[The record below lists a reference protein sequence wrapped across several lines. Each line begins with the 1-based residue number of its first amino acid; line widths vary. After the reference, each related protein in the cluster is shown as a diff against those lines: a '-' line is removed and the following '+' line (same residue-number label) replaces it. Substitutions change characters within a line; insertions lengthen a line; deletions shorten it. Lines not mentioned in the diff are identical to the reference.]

1 MSHPAKRNPTWARIH
16 YIADRLLGLGTLT
29 QVGLLGLITV
39 LVVASAVAFLVVSG
53 ITPDGVHGFDLREA
67 IWTTLAHLFDGGT
80 MGNDPPDWE
89 FRLVT
94 LFVTV
99 TGLLLVSALIGLLT
113 TGLVDKTEELRRGRT
128 FVMEQDHT
136 LILGWSPS
144 VFTIL
149 TELAIAHEGDPR
161 SRVVILADKDK
172 VEMEQEI
179 RTKVADLRRT
189 KVICRTGQPIDLDDL
204 AIVNPDDARAIIV
217 LAPEGEDADTHVLKT
232 ILAITNNPTRKAG
245 RYHIVAELRDPKKR
259 EVAVL
264 VGGDEL
270 EIVLSSEV
278 VTRLTVQTCFQSGLS
293 IVYTELFD
301 FAGDEIYLKGEPAL
315 VGKSFGEALLAYE
328 TCAVIGIRRDDGRI
342 MLNPP
347 MDTQIGRGD
356 QLFAITEDLAHFQ
369 LRGRPRFDEAAIRA
383 GERPSKLG
391 PRRTL
396 ILAWNR
402 RAPAIIR
409 EMDYY
414 VPEGSEVTVVAD
426 VPEPEGDLAAL
437 QPLLQNQTVSFWPGD
452 TTDFTTLDSLDIWSY
467 QHVIVLGYTELLG
480 QQEADA
486 RTLVTLLYL
495 RTIAERTGAK
505 VNIVSEML
513 DIRNRELAK
522 VTRVD
527 DFIVSN
533 NIISLMLAQVS
544 ENKHLNAVFT
554 DLLDTQGQ
562 EIYLKPASDYV
573 ALGAPI
579 DFYTVVEAARR
590 RGEVAIGH
598 RLMAPEARRGSMD
611 GVSLNPVKTSRTTYD
626 EADRIIVIAED

>member
-1 MSHPAKRNPTWARIH
+1 MSHPAKRHPTWARLH
-16 YIADRLLGLGTLT
+16 YLADRLLGLGTFA
-29 QVGLLGLITV
+29 QVGLLGMITA
-39 LVVASAVAFLVVSG
+39 LVVALAVGFLVVSG
-53 ITPDGVHGFDLREA
+53 ITPDGIHGFDLREA

-94 LFVTV
+94 LAVTL
-99 TGLLLVSALIGLLT
+99 TGLLIVSALIGLLT
-113 TGLVDKTEELRRGRT
+113 TGLVDKLEELRRGRT
-128 FVMEQDHT
+128 FVMEEDHT

-149 TELAIAHEGDPR
+149 SELAIAHEGDKR

-172 VEMEQEI
+172 VEMESEI
-179 RTKVADLRRT
+179 RTKVADLKRT
-189 KVICRTGQPIDLDDL
+189 KVICRTGLPIDLDDL
-204 AIVNPDDARAIIV
+204 SIVNPDDARSIIV

-232 ILAITNNPTRKAG
+232 ILAITNNPARKAG
-245 RYHIVAELRDPKKR
+245 KYHIVAELQDPKKR

-293 IVYTELFD
+293 HVYTELFD
-301 FAGDEIYLKGEPAL
+301 FAGDEIYLKAEPGL
-315 VGKSFGEALLAYE
+315 VGQTFGDALLAYE
-328 TCAVIGIRRDDGRI
+328 HCAVIGMRRGDGRI
-342 MLNPP
+342 VLNPP
-347 MDTQIGRGD
+347 MDTAIAPDD
-356 QLFAITEDLAHFQ
+356 QLFAITEDMMHFVM
-369 LRGRPRFDEAAIRA
+369 RGKPAFDEAAIRT
-383 GERPSKLG
+383 GERQPKGG

-426 VPEPEGDLAAL
+426 VAEPRDELAAL
-437 QPLLQNQTVSFWPGD
+437 NPLLQNQTVSFWPGD

-522 VTRVD
+522 VTKVD

-544 ENKHLNAVFT
+544 ENKHLNAVFQ

-562 EIYLKPASDYV
+562 EIYLKPATDYV
-573 ALGAPI
+573 EAGRPV

-598 RLMAPEARRGSMD
+598 RLMSPEARRGPMD
-611 GVSLNPVKTSRTTYD
+611 GVSLNPVKAARTTYD
-626 EADRIIVIAED
+626 AADRIIVIAED

>member
-1 MSHPAKRNPTWARIH
+1 MSHPAKRNPTWARLR
-16 YIADRLLGLGTLT
+16 YLADRLLGLGTFA
-29 QVGLLGLITV
+29 QVGLLGVITTV
-39 LVVASAVAFLVVSG
+39 VVALAVAFLVASG
-53 ITPDGVHGFDLREA
+53 ITPDGVHGFDTREA
-67 IWTTLAHLFDGGT
+67 VWTSLSHLFDGGT

-89 FRLVT
+89 FRVVMLLVT
-94 LFVTV
+94 L

-113 TGLVDKTEELRRGRT
+113 TGLVDKLEEARRGRT
-128 FVMEQDHT
+128 FVMESDHT

-144 VFTIL
+144 IFTIL
-149 TELAIAHEGDPR
+149 SELATAHEGDKR

-179 RTKVADLRRT
+179 RTKVADLKRT
-189 KVICRTGQPIDLDDL
+189 RVICRTGLPIDLDDL

-217 LAPEGEDADTHVLKT
+217 LAPEGDDADTHVLKT
-232 ILAITNNPTRKAG
+232 ILAITNNPKRKAG
-245 RYHIVAELRDPKKR
+245 KYHIVAELQDPKKR

-293 IVYTELFD
+293 HVYTELFD

-315 VGKSFGEALLAYE
+315 VGKTFGEALLAYE
-328 TCAVIGIRRDDGRI
+328 TCAVIGMRRGDGRI
-342 MLNPP
+342 VLNPP
-347 MDTQIGRGD
+347 MDTVIASDD
-356 QLFAITEDLAHFQ
+356 QLFAITEDAGHFE
-369 LRGRPRFDEAAIRA
+369 LRGAPRFDEAAIRT
-383 GERPSKLG
+383 GERASKG
-391 PRRTL
+391 QPRRTL

-402 RAPAIIR
+402 RASSIIR

-426 VPEPEGDLAAL
+426 VPEPTDDLGAL
-437 QPLLQNQTVSFWPGD
+437 KPLLQNQTVSFWRGD
-452 TTDFTTLDSLDIWSY
+452 TTDFTTLDSLDMWSY

-495 RTIAERTGAK
+495 RTIAERTGAR

-513 DIRNRELAK
+513 DIRNRELAR
-522 VTRVD
+522 VTKVD

-544 ENKHLNAVFT
+544 ENKHLNAVFA
-554 DLLDTQGQ
+554 DLLDTEGQ

-573 ALGAPI
+573 EPGRAV

-598 RLMAPEARRGSMD
+598 RLMSPEARRGPMD
-611 GVSLNPVKTSRTTYD
+611 GVALNPVKTRQTTYD
-626 EADRIIVIAED
+626 AADRIIVIAED

>member
-1 MSHPAKRNPTWARIH
+1 LR
-16 YIADRLLGLGTLT
+16 YLADRLLGIGTLA
-29 QVGLLGLITV
+29 QVALLGAIA
-39 LVVASAVAFLVVSG
+39 LVVVTLAVAFLVASG
-53 ITPDGVHGFDLREA
+53 ITPDGVHGFDAREA
-67 IWTTLAHLFDGGT
+67 LWTSLAHLFDGGT
-80 MGNDPPDWE
+80 MGNDPADWE
-89 FRLVT
+89 FRAVM
-94 LFVTV
+94 FVVTV
-99 TGLLLVSALIGLLT
+99 TGLLIVSALIGLLT
-113 TGLVDKTEELRRGRT
+113 TGLVNKAEELRRGRSH
-128 FVMEQDHT
+128 VIEHDHT
-136 LILGWSPS
+136 LVLGWSPS
-144 VFTIL
+144 IFTIL
-149 TELAIAHEGDPR
+149 SELAIANEGRKRP
-161 SRVVILADKDK
+161 RVVILADKDK

-179 RTKVADLRRT
+179 RSKVADMRGT
-189 KVICRTGQPIDLDDL
+189 KVVCRTGLPIDLDDL
-204 AIVNPDDARAIIV
+204 AIVNPDAARSIIV
-217 LAPEGEDADTHVLKT
+217 LASEGGDADTHVLKT
-232 ILAITNNPTRKAG
+232 ILAITNNPNRKAD

-301 FAGDEIYLKGEPAL
+301 FAGDEIYLKAEPAL
-315 VGKSFGEALLAYE
+315 VGKTFGEATLAYE
-328 TCAVIGIRRDDGRI
+328 TCAVIGMRTSDGKVR
-342 MLNPP
+342 LNPP
-347 MDTQIGRGD
+347 MDHVIGPTE
-356 QLFAITEDLAHFQ
+356 QLFAITEDFDHFT
-369 LRGRPRFDEAAIRA
+369 LRGTPRIDEAAIRT
-383 GERPSKLG
+383 GERQPRGG

-426 VPEPEGDLAAL
+426 VPEPAAELSAL
-437 QPLLQNQTVSFWPGD
+437 QPLLQNQAVHFWRGD

-522 VTRVD
+522 VTKVD

-544 ENKHLNAVFT
+544 ENKHLNAVFL

-562 EIYLKPASDYV
+562 EIYLKPAGDYV
-573 ALGAPI
+573 ELGKPVN
-579 DFYTVVEAARR
+579 FYTVVEAARR

-598 RLMAPEARRGSMD
+598 RLMAPEARVGPMD
-611 GVSLNPVKTSRTTYD
+611 GVSLNPKKSGMTTYQ
-626 EADRIIVIAED
+626 EHDRVIVIAED